1 MVLQKYAEEKEMA
14 DALGDQHSADNA
26 YARRRHSI
34 HTRLHSRKAVE
45 ERGREHQKTL
55 QESSEDLKGESEMLE
70 TTKAEATTMS
80 IMPVDVEGVH
90 GYTDALGVVWLKL
103 EDCARGL
110 GITQNKGGVEY
121 VRWERVVE
129 YLRQIK
135 FSPHL
140 GKTRQ
145 NMYITESTFYRL
157 AMRVDNPVA
166 EAFQNKLA
174 YDILPKIRKH
184 GMYMTPETI
193 ENVLHNPDL
202 IIEMA
207 RRLKEEK
214 AKTAALTQAI
224 QTLEPKANYCDVIL
238 ACPDTVPITQ
248 IAKDYGMTG
257 QAFNAL
263 LHDLKIQFKLGG
275 TWVLY
280 AAYADKGYTQS
291 KTFHKTDKRG
301 VTRAYTNTE
310 WTQTGRMFLYNYLRK
325 RDIYPT
331 IEKLRLE
338 EEERIEF

>member
-1 MVLQKYAEEKEMA
+1 
-14 DALGDQHSADNA
+14 
-26 YARRRHSI
+26 
-34 HTRLHSRKAVE
+34 
-45 ERGREHQKTL
+45 
-55 QESSEDLKGESEMLE
+55 MLE

-80 IMPVDVEGVH
+80 IVPVNIEGVL
-90 GYTDALGVVWLKL
+90 GYTDALNVVWLKL

-121 VRWERVVE
+121 VRWDRVRE
-129 YLRQIK
+129 YLRQIN
-135 FSPHL
+135 FSPEV
-140 GKTRQ
+140 GKARQ
-145 NMYITESTFYRL
+145 INADTYIPEYIFYRL
-157 AMRVDNPVA
+157 GMKVDNPIGN
-166 EAFQNKLA
+166 AFQDKIA
-174 YDILPKIRKH
+174 RVILPSIRRH

-193 ENVLHNPDL
+193 ERVLHNPDL

-207 RRLKEEK
+207 QRLKEEK

-224 QTLEPKANYCDVIL
+224 RTLEPKANYCDVIL

-248 IAKDYGMTG
+248 IAKDYGMSG

-263 LHDLKIQFKLGG
+263 LHEMKIQFKLGG

-310 WTQTGRMFLYNYLRK
+310 WTQTGRMFLYNHLRK

-331 IEKLRLE
+331 IEKLRIE